1 MNRLHT
7 KTNWNRLPNSTET
20 AFSSHPKPKKKQL
33 VSFKIHKNMNSSA
46 LYCNKIHFMM
56 VYNAFVLHKKPVHC
70 SYCVDLCV
78 AIELNKA
85 TQVPAFRRRRFLQL
99 TSMHRFNEPIII
111 NTLLINSVHLYT
123 NVSNILF
130 CSNFYSKKYSSNAAP
145 SIQTQSTLT
154 KRISVSNWMMSLYV
168 GDGRNFVRS
177 LWALKH
183 KR

>member
-1 MNRLHT
+1 MPSTVLIVTFYTPKKRKQMNRLHSE
-7 KTNWNRLPNSTET
+7 TNWNRLSNPTET

-56 VYNAFVLHKKPVHC
+56 GYNAFVLHKKPVHC
-70 SYCVDLCV
+70 SYSVDLCV

-85 TQVPAFRRRRFLQL
+85 TQVPAFRRRFLQL

-111 NTLLINSVHLYT
+111 NTLLINGVHLYT

-130 CSNFYSKKYSSNAAP
+130 CSNFYFKKYSTNAAP

-154 KRISVSNWMMSLYV
+154 KRISVSNWMMSYT
-168 GDGRNFVRS
+168 
-177 LWALKH
+177 
-183 KR
+183 